1 MLSGF
6 SLFHPSFL
14 GRRVGAVSNMS
25 AVQVLAGER
34 ERRKERVVFSI
45 VQELW
50 EERGGVIR
58 GMLDVTGMGH

>member
-1 MLSGF
+1 M
-6 SLFHPSFL
+6 
-14 GRRVGAVSNMS
+14 SNMS

-50 EERGGVIR
+50 EEGGGIIR